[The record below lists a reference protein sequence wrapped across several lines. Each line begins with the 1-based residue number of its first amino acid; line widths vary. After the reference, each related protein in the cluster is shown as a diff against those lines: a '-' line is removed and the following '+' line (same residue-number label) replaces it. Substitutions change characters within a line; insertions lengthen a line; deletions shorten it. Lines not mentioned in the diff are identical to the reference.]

1 MTIAPEKRSGA
12 MKAVITGEQMQ
23 MELLELL
30 QSLPDDVETE
40 AFHTIVMKVNLLV
53 VLLAY
58 SEPKQRSP
66 SFTQE
71 GNSFRPVCMT
81 AVPGEASTT
90 L

>member
-40 AFHTIVMKVNLLV
+40 AFHNDRHEGKSAGRFCLHIQNPNKDRQALLKRV
-53 VLLAY
+53 TVSDLC
-58 SEPKQRSP
+58 
-66 SFTQE
+66 
-71 GNSFRPVCMT
+71 V
-81 AVPGEASTT
+81 
-90 L
+90 